1 MVSILLYQKNVSWC
15 YTAHLRHFVPLTVF
29 RCSEQYMKKDKTSTL
44 LEIFPSHPTFTANG
58 NTKCDGWIVSQEQ
71 QPSSDIDHSRI
82 QFWPSDL
89 LRPDQTELCLSLW
102 WFKMCFQ
109 MHKIWLSNES
119 ALFSRCLWHCLSQN
133 QLNRLFMKS
142 WSETN
147 MVD

>member
-1 MVSILLYQKNVSWC
+1 MLSMTRTMTNSELFKLLRSTAVSIIKYRHFYHEEMPSYICTVSYSKYYILRVQKNVSWC

-102 WFKMCFQ
+102 
-109 MHKIWLSNES
+109 
-119 ALFSRCLWHCLSQN
+119 
-133 QLNRLFMKS
+133 
-142 WSETN
+142 
-147 MVD
+147 